1 MQWEHLKIMY
11 TLDYDLDIT
20 NSFKSY
26 FVLLLLEAIFGGP
39 SLRLF

>member
-1 MQWEHLKIMY
+1 MY